1 MAGSESARSRALVS
15 SSEYGY
21 TRSVTKRRAR
31 VEVGELVGAAE
42 IASRL
47 GVARPQ
53 VVHEWRR
60 RHSDFPQPVAQLQQA
75 LVWAWGEV
83 ERWAK
88 RTGRL

>member
-1 MAGSESARSRALVS
+1 MAILSSLV
-15 SSEYGY
+15 
-21 TRSVTKRRAR
+21 TTDRKRVDVT
-31 VEVGELVGAAE
+31 ELVGAAE

-60 RHSDFPQPVAQLQQA
+60 RHADFPDPVAQLRQA
-75 LVWAWGEV
+75 LVWAWGDV
-83 ERWAK
+83 EQWAK